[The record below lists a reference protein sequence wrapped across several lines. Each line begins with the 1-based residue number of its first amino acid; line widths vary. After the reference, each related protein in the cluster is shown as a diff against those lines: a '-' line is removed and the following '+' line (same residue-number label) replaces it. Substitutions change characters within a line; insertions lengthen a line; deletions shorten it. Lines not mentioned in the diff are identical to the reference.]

1 MVSRKHETL
10 YERLSE
16 QPRRTPVD
24 KQAAMMLHSAQPEFV
39 SELDPNNTHVES
51 STFIKSY
58 TYSDWMS
65 YHHPNMRKSLA
76 KQTDH
81 SGSTFGKLKV
91 QGVYLP
97 DHDEDVPNARRHK
110 TYTPQGKMTC
120 PCCGQTLKY
129 ANPRRPEKTLPKLK
143 WVCRCVCGNYKVIT
157 SVEANR
163 ADRKKLSMSCSAC
176 EQITLLKEKVK
187 K

>member
-58 TYSDWMS
+58 RYAEWLS
-65 YHHPNMRKSLA
+65 YHHPNARKSLA
-76 KQTDH
+76 KRRDH
-81 SGSTFGKLKV
+81 LGFTFGKLKV

-97 DHDEDVPNARRHK
+97 DHNENIPKARRYK
-110 TYTPQGKMTC
+110 AYTPQGNKMTC

-129 ANPRRPEKTLPKLK
+129 ANSGRAEKPRPKLK

-157 SVEANR
+157 SVEADR
-163 ADRKKLSMSCSAC
+163 AYREKLSMSCSAC
-176 EQITLLKEKVK
+176 EK
-187 K
+187 

>member
-39 SELDPNNTHVES
+39 SELDPNNTPDES

-65 YHHPNMRKSLA
+65 
-76 KQTDH
+76 
-81 SGSTFGKLKV
+81 
-91 QGVYLP
+91 
-97 DHDEDVPNARRHK
+97 
-110 TYTPQGKMTC
+110 
-120 PCCGQTLKY
+120 
-129 ANPRRPEKTLPKLK
+129 
-143 WVCRCVCGNYKVIT
+143 
-157 SVEANR
+157 
-163 ADRKKLSMSCSAC
+163 
-176 EQITLLKEKVK
+176 
-187 K
+187 